1 MKLLLKLNRAALPL
15 ANLTRDLSCA
25 AIVGLAVFVA
35 MPTANAQVGFPPP
48 PPKVSPAAG
57 VIDMHVH
64 SDPDVFGRALTDVE
78 VAMVAKRKGLRGI
91 LLKNHVANTA
101 DRAALAMNAVPG
113 IEIWGG
119 IVLNNAVGGVN
130 PAAVEWMHRMSGSR
144 GKVVW
149 LPTFD
154 SEKHIQTLVNKD
166 AKGLRVAV
174 NGIVTPQMD
183 EVLKIIARENLLLA
197 TGHVSAEE
205 VVTVTRRAKELGV
218 KNIIVTHG
226 LTNIPGLSL
235 KQAKQVVAMGA
246 VIEIC
251 YLQFMTGHDA
261 QYAWMKHWSKVAGAE
276 VATAVKELGAE
287 NLVLSTDL
295 GQQGMMT
302 NADGLENMIA
312 AVKATG
318 VTDAQIDLMMRK
330 NPARLLGL
338 AN

>member
-1 MKLLLKLNRAALPL
+1 MTLPSKLNSATLHF
-15 ANLTRDLSCA
+15 ANMARYLSCA
-25 AIVGLAVFVA
+25 AITGLFSL
-35 MPTANAQVGFPPP
+35 MTIPTANAQVGFPPP

-119 IVLNNAVGGVN
+119 IVLNNSVGGIN
-130 PAAVEWMHRMSGSR
+130 PSAVEWMHRMSGGR

-154 SEKHIQTLVNKD
+154 SEKHIQTLVDKN
-166 AKGLRVAV
+166 AKGLRVV
-174 NGIVTPQMD
+174 VDGKVTPQMD
-183 EVLKIIARENLLLA
+183 EILKIIARENLLLA

-205 VVTVTRRAKELGV
+205 VVAVTRRAKELGV

-226 LTNIPGLSL
+226 LTNIPGLSME
-235 KQAKQVVAMGA
+235 QAKQVVAMGA

-261 QYAWMKHWSKVAGAE
+261 QYAWMKHWTKVAGAE

-312 AVKATG
+312 AVKVTG